1 MKPLVIIAA
10 LMDFSFLMAAALL
23 LLWSLKPDSSG
34 DQWVQIMTH
43 IFRRIFHFIADAS
56 WQLSTQ
62 LMTGCYCPCL
72 GKDSSVS
79 SSKAANDTQRIQVCK
94 RTPEGVLPATLHSL

>member
-1 MKPLVIIAA
+1 MKPRVIIAA
-10 LMDFSFLMAAALL
+10 LKDFSFLMAAVL

-34 DQWVQIMTH
+34 DQWAQIMTH

-62 LMTGCYCPCL
+62 LMTGCYCPCS

-79 SSKAANDTQRIQVCK
+79 SAKAANDTQRIQVHK

>member
-1 MKPLVIIAA
+1 MKPRVIIAA
-10 LMDFSFLMAAALL
+10 LKDFSFLMAAVLL
-23 LLWSLKPDSSG
+23 LLWSLKPDSLG
-34 DQWVQIMTH
+34 DQRAQIMTH

-62 LMTGCYCPCL
+62 LMTGCYCPCS

-79 SSKAANDTQRIQVCK
+79 SSKAANNTQRLQVYK